1 MTTSPL
7 SDTCRLPALSRSV
20 LFSRLRRPQSAL
32 SALLQLRQ
40 SASSNAESVDT
51 SWTARTAECGNP
63 ICNLDN
69 RTFGR
74 IYSICPE
81 TGSVDR
87 ILQGF
92 KYADRPTG
100 WSVIFG
106 RLVLGWLDD
115 NLDPD
120 EYDAIIANPTE
131 PTRPVR
137 HTELILE
144 AAAKE
149 DLEDIWPIYPDALQ
163 KALSHDPV
171 RSIWGP
177 VARRSGMPP
186 RNSRE

>member
-1 MTTSPL
+1 M
-7 SDTCRLPALSRSV
+7 
-20 LFSRLRRPQSAL
+20 
-32 SALLQLRQ
+32 
-40 SASSNAESVDT
+40 DT
-51 SWTARTAECGNP
+51 SWTSTDAECGNP
-63 ICNLDN
+63 ICNWDN

-74 IYSICPE
+74 IYSICPK

-120 EYDAIIANPTE
+120 EYDAIIANPTK
-131 PTRPVR
+131 PARPVR

-163 KALSHDPV
+163 KASPTTQ
-171 RSIWGP
+171 SGQSG
-177 VARRSGMPP
+177 ARWRAKWDAAQELEGVVTAGVDRLQPHASPYL
-186 RNSRE
+186 